1 MAGWFR
7 ERRHRYIDGVDS
19 GLVAAVGNLLQR
31 LRFKVDP
38 DVADHSYVVGHLA
51 YCLTGHMQ
59 FSREVGRAAYVI
71 GSLHE
76 VGRFVVPEVDER
88 EAMSLG
94 QAAYRLRY
102 QRIAIASFDTLA
114 KDDILR
120 PYAPG
125 ILEFYG
131 EPPELPLPV
140 RAALVANAFDV
151 YGSTE
156 APAAT
161 LNYLRHNPSLDQAIV
176 DGLEAMLFTK
186 QTEKSA

>member
-19 GLVAAVGNLLQR
+19 DLVAAVGNQLQR

-51 YCLTGHMQ
+51 YCLTGHMH

-76 VGRFVVPEVDER
+76 VGRLVVPEVDER

-114 KDDILR
+114 EDDILR

-131 EPPELPLPV
+131 EPPELSLPV

>member
-19 GLVAAVGNLLQR
+19 DLVAAVGNQLQR
-31 LRFKVDP
+31 LRFKIDP
-38 DVADHSYVVGHLA
+38 GVADHSYVVGHLA
-51 YCLTGHMQ
+51 YCVASHMH
-59 FSREVGRAAYVI
+59 FSRDVARAAYVV

-76 VGRFVVPEVDER
+76 VGRLTVPEVDER
-88 EAMSLG
+88 EALSLG
-94 QAAYRLRY
+94 QSAYRLRY
-102 QRIAIASFDTLA
+102 ARIALASFDILT
-114 KDDILR
+114 DDPMLW

-131 EPPELPLPV
+131 EPPDLSLPV
-140 RAALVANAFDV
+140 RAAIVANAFDV

-156 APAAT
+156 TPAAT
-161 LNYLRHNPSLDQAIV
+161 LDYLRKNPSLDQAIV